1 METAS
6 QQPSSAKHQVGGTFA
21 DAERRLECVTV
32 TVLGHS
38 ELQEREHEGKRK
50 NNKAQRQDEKEVSTG
65 HASSLGC
72 TSDV

>member
-6 QQPSSAKHQVGGTFA
+6 QQPSSSKHQVGGTFA

-38 ELQEREHEGKRK
+38 ELQEQEHEGKKKIIKRK
-50 NNKAQRQDEKEVSTG
+50 DRMKKKCQQATPP
-65 HASSLGC
+65 L
-72 TSDV
+72 

>member
-6 QQPSSAKHQVGGTFA
+6 QQPSSSKHQVGGTFA

-38 ELQEREHEGKRK
+38 ELQEQEHEGKK
-50 NNKAQRQDEKEVSTG
+50 K
-65 HASSLGC
+65 
-72 TSDV
+72 